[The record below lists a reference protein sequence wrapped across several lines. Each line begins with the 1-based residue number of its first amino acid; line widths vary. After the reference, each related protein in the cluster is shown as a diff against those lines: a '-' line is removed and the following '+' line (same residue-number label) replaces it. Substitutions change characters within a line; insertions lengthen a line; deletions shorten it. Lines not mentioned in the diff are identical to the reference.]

1 MMDMRDEGGRTG
13 IFGKEG
19 SLDNNFWKKIENP
32 WEVFC
37 SFANDTSADKS
48 LMRRYWLSRSLT
60 VCWILMLSI
69 LVNVR

>member
-13 IFGKEG
+13 IFGNEG

-48 LMRRYWLSRSLT
+48 LMRRY
-60 VCWILMLSI
+60 
-69 LVNVR
+69 